1 MLSFEYVCPP
11 PLRIDPL
18 PLPSWNLFLDHQEE
32 EEEVEGY
39 MCGGGRRKA
48 SQGWRR
54 IFKETDQIT
63 GPFLTN
69 SFDDPVFERTSCYC
83 YDNVYIHTYIYI
95 YGQTSPLRKEK
106 GDTSDVNIMGIFDS
120 DILVYR

>member
-54 IFKETDQIT
+54 IFKETDRSPDHSSRILSTIQFSKEPRVTVTTTCIYT
-63 GPFLTN
+63 
-69 SFDDPVFERTSCYC
+69 
-83 YDNVYIHTYIYI
+83 HIYI

-120 DILVYR
+120 GILVYR